1 VRFHHDIKSNSVRRV
16 KAAIASRRAQTGTS
30 FAFKVST
37 TKESHM
43 LAPYG
48 IIGLI
53 IFVLDIIAIVSVLG
67 GGGSVE
73 HKLLWTVLIL
83 LLPLIGMILYFVLGR
98 SGADA

>member
-1 VRFHHDIKSNSVRRV
+1 
-16 KAAIASRRAQTGTS
+16 
-30 FAFKVST
+30 
-37 TKESHM
+37 M